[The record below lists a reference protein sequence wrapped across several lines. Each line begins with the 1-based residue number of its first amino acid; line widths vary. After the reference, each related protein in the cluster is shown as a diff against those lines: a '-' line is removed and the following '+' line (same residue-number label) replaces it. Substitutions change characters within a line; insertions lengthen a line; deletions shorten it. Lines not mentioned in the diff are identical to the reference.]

1 MRLMR
6 IEFRGFKRLVSA
18 SCNVDGKLV
27 AFLGPNEAGKSSVLE
42 GLAWLTDV
50 TRYARIATT

>member
-6 IEFRGFKRLVSA
+6 IEFHGFKRLVSA
-18 SCNVDGKLV
+18 SCNFDGILI
-27 AFLGPNEAGKSSVLE
+27 AFLEPNEAGKSSVLE

-50 TRYARIATT
+50 TRYARIATA